1 MRELAIVIQNENK
14 KVSIIETIKTI
25 KNVGFNN
32 VFVQWYDENWEYGQQ
47 EQVDLCKQ
55 LGLNIM
61 FAHLGYQN
69 INKIWEQ
76 GQEGDKLVERYKN
89 DIKKCQE
96 NEIYMVIMHLTSGE
110 ISPIYNEIGLERI
123 KKITEYA
130 KNLGV
135 KVAVENTKIQG
146 YLEYVLENIK
156 DDNVGICFDT
166 GHYHVHFDDKFNF
179 EFFKNRIFA
188 VHLHD
193 NDKSDDL
200 HLLPFDGTIDW
211 NYVIE
216 KLKECN
222 YNGPVTM
229 ELCYRYD
236 YLNIPLEEFYKKG
249 YKIGEKLQK
258 MFGE

>member
-1 MRELAIVIQNENK
+1 MRELAIAIQNENQ

-47 EQVDLCKQ
+47 EQVNLCKQ

-110 ISPIYNEIGLERI
+110 ISPIYNE
-123 KKITEYA
+123 
-130 KNLGV
+130 
-135 KVAVENTKIQG
+135 
-146 YLEYVLENIK
+146 
-156 DDNVGICFDT
+156 
-166 GHYHVHFDDKFNF
+166 
-179 EFFKNRIFA
+179 
-188 VHLHD
+188 
-193 NDKSDDL
+193 
-200 HLLPFDGTIDW
+200 
-211 NYVIE
+211 
-216 KLKECN
+216 
-222 YNGPVTM
+222 
-229 ELCYRYD
+229 
-236 YLNIPLEEFYKKG
+236 
-249 YKIGEKLQK
+249 
-258 MFGE
+258 